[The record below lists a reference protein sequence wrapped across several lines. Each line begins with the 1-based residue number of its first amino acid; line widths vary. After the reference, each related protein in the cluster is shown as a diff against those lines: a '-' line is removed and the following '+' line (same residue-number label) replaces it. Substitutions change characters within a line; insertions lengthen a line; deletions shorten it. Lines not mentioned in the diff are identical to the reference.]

1 MTTIEFRDGEK
12 DVPDHVA
19 VMMKGLETHT
29 MTYEQALRASEQ
41 KMVKD
46 RLNYEMNSLVAD
58 HFREMR

>member
-29 MTYEQALRASEQ
+29 MTYEQAVRASEQ